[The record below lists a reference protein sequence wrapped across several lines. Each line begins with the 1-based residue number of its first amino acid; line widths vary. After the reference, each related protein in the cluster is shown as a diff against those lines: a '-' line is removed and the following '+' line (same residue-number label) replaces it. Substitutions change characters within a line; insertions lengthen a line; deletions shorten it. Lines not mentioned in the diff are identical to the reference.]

1 MIPRFL
7 KYDVFELN
15 FKIITA
21 IYKKAEKNLIKF
33 VFGSKLGIMKIDPKN
48 DLFEYRFHYHLQD
61 SMGFNDKYFMAHNY
75 DEAREM
81 FSYSCKKREVLPQV
95 DKVEKWNRWA
105 ERWEEVSLST
115 QNPIL
120 N

>member
-1 MIPRFL
+1 LF
-7 KYDVFELN
+7 
-15 FKIITA
+15 
-21 IYKKAEKNLIKF
+21 
-33 VFGSKLGIMKIDPKN
+33 FGSKLGIMKIDPKN

-61 SMGFNDKYFMAHNY
+61 AMGFNDKYFMAHNY

>member
-1 MIPRFL
+1 
-7 KYDVFELN
+7 
-15 FKIITA
+15 
-21 IYKKAEKNLIKF
+21 
-33 VFGSKLGIMKIDPKN
+33 
-48 DLFEYRFHYHLQD
+48 
-61 SMGFNDKYFMAHNY
+61 
-75 DEAREM
+75 M